1 DVVLALTVNTNALV
15 LMALELINAWVLALI

>member
-15 LMALELINAWVLALI
+15 LMALELINA